1 MPEICGQKL
10 FERSFMHCK
19 NGIQKGFELM
29 ENTQCL
35 ERYLKCKVLWTILD
49 PTVEKCT
56 NNMSRARRQMKYFN
70 EELKRTFL
78 SYWQYSKF
86 SMYF

>member
-1 MPEICGQKL
+1 MAEIQEQKL

-19 NGIQKGFELM
+19 NGIQKSFELM

-35 ERYLKCKVLWTILD
+35 GRYLKCKVLWTILN

-56 NNMSRARRQMKYFN
+56 NNMSSATRQMKYFN
-70 EELKRTFL
+70 EEIKRTFL
-78 SYWQYSKF
+78 SYLQYSKF